1 MVKFSDNQIMTIFQN
16 NISLIS
22 SMICLKIYLCM
33 FVVTVYN
40 LVKIWIIV
48 VKFQK
53 QNTRKF
59 LMKINIT
66 YEIFFIFLKNFA
78 SHWDY

>member
-16 NISLIS
+16 NISLIL

-40 LVKIWIIV
+40 LVKFWIIV
-48 VKFQK
+48 VKF
-53 QNTRKF
+53 
-59 LMKINIT
+59 
-66 YEIFFIFLKNFA
+66 
-78 SHWDY
+78 